1 MGARQSTRNTTKVE
15 SNKKPPRCSLCK
27 QPYTPMCD
35 FMQGRC
41 PHHPATIDLQFAGKQ
56 VRTRFQNIINFFSKI
71 FPATLSVFSN
81 YLLNLDSSLFVLG
94 NFMGEYSMERLHFSM
109 EIFLRD

>member
-1 MGARQSTRNTTKVE
+1 MGTGTSSRDTQKVE

-41 PHHPATIDLQFAGKQ
+41 PHHPSIIDIGIAGKK
-56 VRTRFQNIINFFSKI
+56 VRTRLDNIIKFFRGK
-71 FPATLSVFSN
+71 
-81 YLLNLDSSLFVLG
+81 
-94 NFMGEYSMERLHFSM
+94 
-109 EIFLRD
+109 